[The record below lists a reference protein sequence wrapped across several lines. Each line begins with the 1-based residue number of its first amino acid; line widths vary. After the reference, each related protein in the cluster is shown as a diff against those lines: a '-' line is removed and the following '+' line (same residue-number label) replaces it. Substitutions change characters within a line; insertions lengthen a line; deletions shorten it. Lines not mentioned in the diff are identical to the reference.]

1 MSGLTEHAAKL
12 VGRLSHA
19 AADQAV
25 CRHKFKGADNSER
38 VKTKLDA
45 HRQKFGAH
53 YWKLRNY
60 VEFLEANVSADT
72 LDAARSLPGQRGEDT
87 PDV

>member
-1 MSGLTEHAAKL
+1 MSGLSEHAAKL

-25 CRHKFKGADNSER
+25 CRHKFKGADNSLR

-45 HRQKFGAH
+45 HRQQFGAH

-60 VEFLEANVSADT
+60 VEFLEASVSEST
-72 LDAARSLPGQRGEDT
+72 LEAARSLPGQRGEDT

>member
-1 MSGLTEHAAKL
+1 MSGLSEHAAKL

-25 CRHKFKGADNSER
+25 CRHRFKGAEASDR

-45 HRQKFGAH
+45 HRQQFGAH

-60 VEFLEANVSADT
+60 VEFLEANVSADM

-87 PDV
+87 PNV